1 MSQITQKG
9 VLILMT
15 SKTLYSL
22 QIKTKQNFSENLEH
36 LRNLIIQCES
46 DSIILTPEVCLTN
59 FCYQR
64 MDQAS
69 EFAKEAT
76 KTLLALSSDRTIIVT
91 MIEKY
96 RNGFYNNLKVF
107 HKGELLHKQS
117 KHKLFPLGNEHLHFQ
132 SGDITEITPFKVD
145 GLICGAIN
153 CFELRFIELW
163 QKLKGCDLI
172 FVPAQWG
179 KERKDNFETLTKAL
193 AITTQSFV
201 LASSGA
207 NDTCAK
213 GSGII
218 TPFGIATTDDSK
230 EIIST
235 KADFNAIVQARKYI
249 DIGLN

>member
-1 MSQITQKG
+1 MLQITQKG
-9 VLILMT
+9 VLILMI

-22 QIKTKQNFSENLEH
+22 QVKTKQNFEENLEH
-36 LRNLIIQCES
+36 LRNLIIQCQS

-59 FCYQR
+59 FCYQK
-64 MDQAS
+64 MDEAS

-76 KTLLALSSDRTIIVT
+76 TTLLTLSNDRTIVTT

-96 RNGFYNNLKVF
+96 RDGFYNNLKVF

-132 SGDITEITPFKVD
+132 SGDITEIAPFKID
-145 GLICGAIN
+145 GLTCGAIN

-163 QKLKGCDLI
+163 QRLKGCDLI

-218 TPFGIATTDDSK
+218 TPFGIATIDDNK
-230 EIIST
+230 EIIEA
-235 KADFNAIVQARKYI
+235 KADFNAVTQVRKYI
-249 DIGLN
+249 NIGLN

>member
-1 MSQITQKG
+1 MI
-9 VLILMT
+9 
-15 SKTLYSL
+15 SKQLYSL
-22 QIKTKQNFSENLEH
+22 QIKTKQNFEENLTH
-36 LRNLIIQCES
+36 LKNLILNCKS
-46 DSIILTPEVCLTN
+46 DSIILAPEVCLTN

-64 MDQAS
+64 MDEAA
-69 EFAKEAT
+69 EFAKVAT
-76 KTLLALSSDRTIIVT
+76 ESLLCLSNDRTIILT

-96 RNGFYNNLKVF
+96 RDGFYNNLKVF

-132 SGDITEITPFKVD
+132 SGDIGEIAPFKID
-145 GLICGAIN
+145 GLTCGAIN

-163 QKLKGCDLI
+163 QRVKGCDLI

-201 LASSGA
+201 LASGGA

-218 TPFGIATTDDSK
+218 SPFGDATTNDNE
-230 EIIST
+230 EIIGML
-235 KADFNAIVQARKYI
+235 ADFNAITQVRKYI
-249 DIGLN
+249 NIGLN

>member
-1 MSQITQKG
+1 MISKQLYALQVKTGQNFEENLTHLKN
-9 VLILMT
+9 LILD
-15 SKTLYSL
+15 
-22 QIKTKQNFSENLEH
+22 
-36 LRNLIIQCES
+36 CES
-46 DSIILTPEVCLTN
+46 DSIILAPEVCLTN

-64 MDQAS
+64 MDEAS
-69 EFAKEAT
+69 EFAKIAT
-76 KTLLALSSDRTIIVT
+76 ETLLRLSSDRTIAIT

-96 RNGFYNNLKVF
+96 RDGFYNNLKVF

-132 SGDITEITPFKVD
+132 SGDIAEIAPFKID
-145 GLICGAIN
+145 DLTCGAIN

-163 QKLKGCDLI
+163 ERVKGCDLI

-179 KERKDNFETLTKAL
+179 KERKDNFETLCKAL

-218 TPFGIATTDDSK
+218 SPFGLVLTDDSK
-230 EIIST
+230 EVIAMR
-235 KADFNAIVQARKYI
+235 ADFNAVSQVRKYI
-249 DIGLN
+249 NIGLK

>member
-1 MSQITQKG
+1 MI
-9 VLILMT
+9 
-15 SKTLYSL
+15 SKQLYSL
-22 QIKTKQNFSENLEH
+22 QVKTGQNFEENLTH
-36 LRNLIIQCES
+36 LKNLILDCES
-46 DSIILTPEVCLTN
+46 DSIILAPEVCLTN

-64 MDQAS
+64 MDEAS
-69 EFAKEAT
+69 EFAKVAT
-76 KTLLALSSDRTIIVT
+76 ETLLRLSSDRTIAIT

-96 RNGFYNNLKVF
+96 RDGFYNNLKVF

-132 SGDITEITPFKVD
+132 SGDIAEIAPFKID
-145 GLICGAIN
+145 DLTCGAIN

-163 QKLKGCDLI
+163 ERVKGCDLI

-179 KERKDNFETLTKAL
+179 KERKDNFETLCKAL
-193 AITTQSFV
+193 AITMQSFV

-218 TPFGIATTDDSK
+218 SPFGLALTDDSK
-230 EIIST
+230 EVVAMR
-235 KADFNAIVQARKYI
+235 ADFNAVSQVRKYI
-249 DIGLN
+249 NIGLK